1 MSLFKKLQDG
11 DTRLKSL
18 KFGNDRPKGGSSR
31 QPYIKKGLV
40 NDTLNP
46 SLYND
51 FILRGGILA
60 PLSAAEDVA
69 RLTKYFTDL
78 QNPNG
83 ILFSAKQN
91 ILSRTGTKTEAS
103 LSQPGYGGGVFN
115 EGIYTPLSTIGQAF
129 VGLTGVHLNKQGI
142 DPTGLIPGLGIV
154 TYQDAIKQNQFSRGP
169 RFDFSD
175 NRLTSLVGYSVTDTF
190 FPDIS
195 FNGVK
200 NYQLLPNSSTLIS
213 YGGGAGSNVGFGK
226 TNIKFATDNAG
237 NVLKS
242 ILNPS
247 SNTNV
252 SNIDITQ
259 TSKFATWDYKQ
270 FNTLPGLDPN
280 PITIPGFNSNST
292 IPSPLNLNADT
303 LNDFRE
309 NIAKSEETN
318 SFLTSTSGYAD
329 SNNIEVKFG
338 LGSPGSRTRNRSDYK
353 KGSILPNDTTSKPLD
368 KINAY
373 PIYKSE
379 NTQGTRYGKEKE
391 LDDMIQFSIAI
402 LNNDDQNKPGANTS
416 FTYKKYMHFRAF
428 IDSFSDSYD
437 ADWKSINYMGR
448 GEKLYKYGG
457 FDRKISMGFTVVA
470 QSKNELSVMY
480 DKLNFLA
487 SSLAPEYLDS
497 LTSGYMAGNIAYITL
512 GDYINDQPG
521 VITSLSYDIPEDS
534 PWEINRETDKT
545 DNEGTRQLPH
555 MIKIQLN
562 FTPIQKFRPSK
573 QSWTNDF
580 TSKGKGKP
588 QSTFLSNPGNQRFI
602 DESNPYNF
610 SNLINKQEQTDQI
623 AIQNSIDNNTMLDAP
638 VFVDP
643 DITLGNQGIQ
653 VQGLTSNSIFP

>member
-18 KFGNDRPKGGSSR
+18 KFGNDRPNGGSSR
-31 QPYIKKGLV
+31 QPYIKKGLI

-51 FILRGGILA
+51 FVLRGGILA

-83 ILFSAKQN
+83 ILFTAKQN
-91 ILSRTGTKTEAS
+91 LLSKSGTKTEAS
-103 LSQPGYGGGVFN
+103 IGRGYGDGTIN
-115 EGIYTPLSTIGQAF
+115 EGIYTPASTLAQSL
-129 VGLTGVHLNKQGI
+129 VGIAGIHLNKQGI

-154 TYQDAIKQNQFSRGP
+154 KYQDAINYNQTSIFNP
-169 RFDFSD
+169 TIFIKN
-175 NRLTSLVGYSVTDTF
+175 NRLLSLQSSIIDNTSISNFSYIKGYT
-190 FPDIS
+190 
-195 FNGVK
+195 
-200 NYQLLPNSSTLIS
+200 LNSPGDDVLIS
-213 YGGGAGSNVGFGK
+213 YDGGAGSNVGFGK
-226 TNIKFATDNAG
+226 TNIKFATNNAG

-247 SNTNV
+247 LNTNP
-252 SNIDITQ
+252 SNIDVTL

-270 FNTLPGLDPN
+270 FNTLSG
-280 PITIPGFNSNST
+280 
-292 IPSPLNLNADT
+292 LNLNSTT

-309 NIAKSEETN
+309 NISTSKETE

-329 SNNIEVKFG
+329 KNNIEVKFG
-338 LGSPGSRTRNRSDYK
+338 LGSPGSRLRNRSDYK
-353 KGSILPNDTTSKPLD
+353 KGSLLLNQTTSSPLD

-379 NTQGTRYGKEKE
+379 NTQGTRYGNEKD

-402 LNNDDQNKPGANTS
+402 LNNDDQNRRGANTS
-416 FTYKKYMHFRAF
+416 FTYKKYMHFRSF

-457 FDRKISMGFTVVA
+457 FDRKISMAFTVVA

-521 VITSLSYDIPEDS
+521 IITSLSYDIPEES
-534 PWEINRETDKT
+534 PWEINRETDET

-555 MIKIQLN
+555 MIKISLN

-573 QSWTNDF
+573 QSWANDF
-580 TSKGKGKP
+580 TKKGLGKP
-588 QSTFLSNPGNQRFI
+588 QSTFLSDPGNQRFI

-610 SNLINKQEQTDQI
+610 SNLIAKQEQNDQI
-623 AIQNSIDNNTMLDAP
+623 AIQNAVDNNTMLDAP

-643 DITLGNQGIQ
+643 NIVLGEQGTQ
-653 VQGLTSNSIFP
+653 VQGLTFNSTFN

>member
-51 FILRGGILA
+51 FVLRGGILA

-115 EGIYTPLSTIGQAF
+115 EGIYTPLSTIGQSF

-175 NRLTSLVGYSVTDTF
+175 NRLTSLAEYSVTDTF

-200 NYQLLPNSSTLIS
+200 NYQLLPNPSTLIS

-226 TNIKFATDNAG
+226 TSIKFATDNAG

-247 SNTNV
+247 LNTNI

-270 FNTLPGLDPN
+270 FNTLSG
-280 PITIPGFNSNST
+280 
-292 IPSPLNLNADT
+292 LNLNSTT

-309 NIAKSEETN
+309 NISPSKETE
-318 SFLTSTSGYAD
+318 SFLTSTSGYTD
-329 SNNIEVKFG
+329 KNNIEVKFG
-338 LGSPGSRTRNRSDYK
+338 LGSPGSRLRNRSDYK
-353 KGSILPNDTTSKPLD
+353 KGSLLPNQKTSSPLD

-379 NTQGTRYGKEKE
+379 SSKSPTNGSIYGTYAGIDLE
-391 LDDMIQFSIAI
+391 DMIQFSIAI
-402 LNNDDQNKPGANTS
+402 LNNDDQNKPGSGTTYS
-416 FTYKKYMHFRAF
+416 FKKYMHFRSF

-448 GEKLYKYGG
+448 GEKLYKYSG
-457 FDRKISMGFTVVA
+457 FDRKISMAFTVVA
-470 QSKNELSVMY
+470 QSKDELNAMY

-497 LTSGYMAGNIAYITL
+497 LTSGYMAGNIAYINL
-512 GDYINDQPG
+512 GDYLSDQPG
-521 VITSLSYDIPEDS
+521 IITSLSYDIPEES
-534 PWEINRETDKT
+534 PWEIERTT
-545 DNEGTRQLPH
+545 GTLRQLPH
-555 MIKIQLN
+555 MIKVQLN
-562 FTPIQKFRPSK
+562 FTPIHKFRPSK
-573 QSWTNDF
+573 QSWKNDF
-580 TSKGKGKP
+580 DLNGKGISK
-588 QSTFLSNPGNQRFI
+588 STVLSSPGNQRYI
-602 DESNPYNF
+602 DPSNPFDALEEEDLDLPLKPLTTIPSPSLSQQNIISNQRSGPTTKENTTTNNNF
-610 SNLINKQEQTDQI
+610 GASTIPRL
-623 AIQNSIDNNTMLDAP
+623 
-638 VFVDP
+638 
-643 DITLGNQGIQ
+643 
-653 VQGLTSNSIFP
+653 

>member
-154 TYQDAIKQNQFSRGP
+154 TYQEAIKQNQFSRGP

-175 NRLTSLVGYSVTDTF
+175 NRLTSLAVYSVTDSF
-190 FPDIS
+190 SPDIS

-226 TNIKFATDNAG
+226 TNIKFATNNAG
-237 NVLKS
+237 DVLKS

-252 SNIDITQ
+252 SNIDVTL
-259 TSKFATWDYKQ
+259 TSKFATWNYKQ
-270 FNTLPGLDPN
+270 FDTTSD
-280 PITIPGFNSNST
+280 
-292 IPSPLNLNADT
+292 LNLNSTT
-303 LNDFRE
+303 LKDFRE
-309 NIAKSEETN
+309 DITKSKLTD
-318 SFLTSTSGYAD
+318 SFLTSTPGYD
-329 SNNIEVKFG
+329 TDNIEVKFG
-338 LGSPGSRTRNRSDYK
+338 LGSPGSRLRNRSDYK
-353 KGSILPNDTTSKPLD
+353 KGSTIGDSPSEPLD

-379 NTQGTRYGKEKE
+379 SSKSITKGSLYGTDSDLE
-391 LDDMIQFSIAI
+391 DMIQFSIAI
-402 LNNDDQNKPGANTS
+402 LNNDDQNDILNEKGQKIGRNS
-416 FTYKKYMHFRAF
+416 FSFKKYMHFRSF

-448 GEKLYKYGG
+448 GEKLYKYSG
-457 FDRKISMGFTVVA
+457 FDRNISMAFTVVA
-470 QSKNELSVMY
+470 QSKNELNVMY
-480 DKLNFLA
+480 NKLNFLA
-487 SSLAPEYLDS
+487 SSLAPEYIDS
-497 LTSGYMAGNIAYITL
+497 LTSGYMAGNIAYINV
-512 GDYINDQPG
+512 GDYLSDQPG
-521 VITSLSYDIPEDS
+521 IITSLNYEIPEES
-534 PWEINRETDKT
+534 PWEIERN
-545 DNEGTRQLPH
+545 NYSLRQLPH
-555 MIKIQLN
+555 MIKVSLS
-562 FTPIQKFRPSK
+562 FTPIHKFRPSK
-573 QSWTNDF
+573 QSWANDWNKRGQGIS
-580 TSKGKGKP
+580 TS
-588 QSTFLSNPGNQRFI
+588 TVIANPGNQKFI
-602 DESNPYNF
+602 DPLSRYSPDRETNLELKTKPAGNIPNPGLAQQNIIP
-610 SNLINKQEQTDQI
+610 NEVVTQET
-623 AIQNSIDNNTMLDAP
+623 QNIVTKMAN
-638 VFVDP
+638 VF
-643 DITLGNQGIQ
+643 
-653 VQGLTSNSIFP
+653 FR

>member
-51 FILRGGILA
+51 FVLRGGILA

-154 TYQDAIKQNQFSRGP
+154 TYQDAIKQNQFSRGS

-175 NRLTSLVGYSVTDTF
+175 NRLTSLAGYSITDTF

-200 NYQLLPNSSTLIS
+200 DYQLLPNSSTLIS
-213 YGGGAGSNVGFGK
+213 YSGGAGSNVGFGK

-252 SNIDITQ
+252 SNIDVTL

-270 FNTLPGLDPN
+270 FNTLSG
-280 PITIPGFNSNST
+280 
-292 IPSPLNLNADT
+292 LNLNSTT

-309 NIAKSEETN
+309 NISTSKETE
-318 SFLTSTSGYAD
+318 SFLTSTPGYAD
-329 SNNIEVKFG
+329 SNNIESKFG
-338 LGSPGSRTRNRSDYK
+338 LGNPGSRLRNRSDYK
-353 KGSILPNDTTSKPLD
+353 KGSLLPNEDISSPLD

-379 NTQGTRYGKEKE
+379 SSLSKTGGSLYGPEGDPDLE
-391 LDDMIQFSIAI
+391 DMIQFSIAI
-402 LNNDDQNKPGANTS
+402 LNNDDQNDILDENGRKTGKRNS
-416 FTYKKYMHFRAF
+416 FSFKKYMHFRSF

-448 GEKLYKYGG
+448 GEKLYKYSG
-457 FDRKISMGFTVVA
+457 FDRKISMAFTVVA
-470 QSKNELSVMY
+470 QSKNELNVMY
-480 DKLNFLA
+480 NKLNFLA
-487 SSLAPEYLDS
+487 SSLAPEYIDS
-497 LTSGYMAGNIAYITL
+497 LTSGYMAGNIAYINV
-512 GDYINDQPG
+512 GDYLSDQPG
-521 VITSLSYDIPEDS
+521 IITSLNYEIPEES
-534 PWEINRETDKT
+534 PWEIERN
-545 DNEGTRQLPH
+545 NYSLRQLPH
-555 MIKIQLN
+555 MIKVSLN
-562 FTPIQKFRPSK
+562 FTPIHKFRPSK
-573 QSWTNDF
+573 QSWANDWNKKGLGIS
-580 TSKGKGKP
+580 TS
-588 QSTFLSNPGNQRFI
+588 TVIATPGNQKFI
-602 DESNPYNF
+602 DPLSRYSPDKDINISLPTKPAQTIPSKGLAQQNIISN
-610 SNLINKQEQTDQI
+610 QI
-623 AIQNSIDNNTMLDAP
+623 ISDEVANTSIK
-638 VFVDP
+638 
-643 DITLGNQGIQ
+643 LGNT
-653 VQGLTSNSIFP
+653 LWNR

>member
-18 KFGNDRPKGGSSR
+18 KFGNDRPNGGSSN
-31 QPYIKKGLV
+31 QPYIKNRLI
-40 NDTLNP
+40 NSTSSP
-46 SLYND
+46 S
-51 FILRGGILA
+51 
-60 PLSAAEDVA
+60 LSAAEDVA
-69 RLTKYFTDL
+69 RLTKYFADFK
-78 QNPNG
+78 NPSG
-83 ILFSAKQN
+83 ILFIAKQN
-91 ILSRTGTKTEAS
+91 LLSKSGTKTEAS
-103 LSQPGYGGGVFN
+103 IGIAYGNGVIN
-115 EGIYTPLSTIGQAF
+115 EGIYTPLSTIGQAL
-129 VGLTGVHLNKQGI
+129 VGFTGTHLNKQGI
-142 DPTGLIPGLGIV
+142 DPTGLIPGLSIV
-154 TYQDAIKQNQFSRGP
+154 KYQDAIKQNQFSRGS

-175 NRLTSLVGYSVTDTF
+175 NRLTSLAGYSITDAF

-200 NYQLLPNSSTLIS
+200 DYQLLPNSYTLIS
-213 YGGGAGSNVGFGK
+213 YSGGAGSYLGFGK

-237 NVLKS
+237 NILKS
-242 ILNPS
+242 LLNPS
-247 SNTNV
+247 SNTNG
-252 SNIDITQ
+252 SNIDVTL

-270 FNTLPGLDPN
+270 FNTLPTLDLN
-280 PITIPGFNSNST
+280 PIEIPGFNSNST
-292 IPSPLNLNADT
+292 TPSPLNLNADT

-309 NIAKSEETN
+309 NITKSEETN

-338 LGSPGSRTRNRSDYK
+338 LGSPGSRLRNRSDYK
-353 KGSILPNDTTSKPLD
+353 KGSLLPNQTTSSPLD

-379 NTQGTRYGKEKE
+379 NTQGTRYGNEKE

-402 LNNDDQNKPGANTS
+402 LNNDDQNRPGTINQLS
-416 FTYKKYMHFRAF
+416 FKKYMHFRSF

-448 GEKLYKYGG
+448 GEKLYKYSG
-457 FDRKISMGFTVVA
+457 FDRKISMVFTVVA

-521 VITSLSYDIPEDS
+521 IITSLSYDIPEDS

-545 DNEGTRQLPH
+545 DNEGIRQLPH
-555 MIKIQLN
+555 MIKISLN

-580 TSKGKGKP
+580 TQKGLGKP

-602 DESNPYNF
+602 DEDNPFNF
-610 SNLINKQEQTDQI
+610 TNLINKQKNEEKI
-623 AIQNSIDNNTMLDAP
+623 SIQSAVDNNTMLDAP

-643 DITLGNQGIQ
+643 NIVLGEQGTQI
-653 VQGLTSNSIFP
+653 QGLTFNSIFP